1 MMFNNELITIKKG
14 GTFPLVQ
21 YYLNDY
27 MLKKYNITESMLQNI
42 AVTFSMINDDGYK
55 VANQAGKLVIND
67 GSYEELGGCKYTLTF
82 KLNEYQTNK
91 PGRYFGEFVIDFLDD
106 SGYKLKLPTTGYINI
121 LITDSITNT
130 TVL

>member
-67 GSYEELGGCKYTLTF
+67 GSYEELGDCKYTLTF